1 MNSIDYQRHTFAQL
15 INRLN
20 PSSWANFLFA
30 AVVLVISGIAST
42 LTLSVFFVYFVFILT
57 TFWRIRF
64 FSQAK
69 KRDYKTIDLDLFK
82 KDNRLFTFLIAV
94 SGICWALIIALPSI
108 QGIPSVF
115 WNQFIYFL
123 GTSLHCSALLNVGI
137 SRRNYLAFCVPILSA
152 MSIATILIQPD
163 LTSQIIFFTSGL
175 LFFFFVLTFQKL
187 TETFWQ
193 EIYSKQ
199 QDMNLILEGFPGAV
213 SLVENDSYLYMNNK
227 LVTLLGE
234 TAPIAKTSSASV
246 ANENPYLADRIAA
259 FKDSDRD
266 EEEFE
271 SQLNTKQGEKT
282 FWVVLKRLQDQK
294 IMILSIDID
303 EKRTNE
309 KKIEEQ
315 TIKLIESSKMASL
328 GEMSSGIAHEINN
341 PLTII
346 QGSSRQI
353 QRFAS
358 HLSDDA
364 KIDIEKAVTKIDAMI
379 LRISKIII
387 GLRSFAREGS
397 QDPFKY
403 CQAKEIIDE
412 TLFICE
418 SRFKNSQI
426 EVRKNYDLDAYLF
439 CRSVQISQVL
449 INLLNNSYDAI
460 MEKRELQPNLAEN
473 VENPTNLPPDFIDIT
488 TAKSADEFTIRIK
501 DSGNGIPKAVQEKI
515 MNPFFTT
522 KSVGKG
528 TGLGLSISKSIMTD
542 HSGLLK
548 FNFNSKHTEIQLVFS
563 KFNISN

>member
-1 MNSIDYQRHTFAQL
+1 MNDIDYQRHTFTQL

-30 AVVLVISGIAST
+30 TAVQVISVIIST
-42 LTLSVFFVYFVFILT
+42 FTSPVFFVYIVFVAT
-57 TFWRIRF
+57 TIWRIRF
-64 FSQAK
+64 YHLSK
-69 KRDYKTIDLDLFK
+69 KKDYKSLGAEQLK
-82 KDNRLFTFLIAV
+82 KDQQVFTFLIGV
-94 SGICWALIIALPSI
+94 TGICWALIIALPSVL
-108 QGIPSVF
+108 GISSVF

-123 GTSLHCSALLNVGI
+123 GTSLNCSALLNVGI

-152 MSIATILIQPD
+152 MSIATILVQPD
-163 LTSQIIFFTSGL
+163 LISQIIFFISGL
-175 LFFFFVLTFQKL
+175 MFFFLIFTFQKL
-187 TETFWQ
+187 TETFWHD
-193 EIYSKQ
+193 IYIKQ

-213 SLVENDSYLYMNNK
+213 SLIENDSYLYMNK
-227 LVTLLGE
+227 TLKTLLGDA
-234 TAPIAKTSSASV
+234 APFTKNISV
-246 ANENPYLADRIAA
+246 PEIDANQNLLDRIST
-259 FKDSDRD
+259 FKSSSRK

-271 SQLNTKQGEKT
+271 SLLHTNQGEKT
-282 FWVVLKRLQDQK
+282 FWFVLKRLQEQK

-303 EKRTNE
+303 EKRNNE

-315 TIKLIESSKMASL
+315 NIKLIESSKMASL
-328 GEMSSGIAHEINN
+328 GEMSSSIAHEINN
-341 PLTII
+341 PLTVI

-358 HLSDDA
+358 QLSSDV
-364 KIDIEKAVTKIDAMI
+364 KLDIEKAAAKIDLMI

-403 CQAKEIIDE
+403 RKAKEIIDE

-426 EVRKNYDLDAYLF
+426 EVRKNYHSDTHLF

-460 MEKRELQPNLAEN
+460 VEKRELQLNQAENKDNLAS
-473 VENPTNLPPDFIDIT
+473 LPDDFIDIST
-488 TAKSADEFTIRIK
+488 NQSSEEFMIIIK
-501 DSGNGIPKAVQEKI
+501 DSGNGIPKAFQEKI

-522 KSVGKG
+522 KSAGKG

-542 HSGLLK
+542 HSGFLK
-548 FNFNSKHTEIQLVFS
+548 FNFNSKFTEIQLVFN
-563 KFNISN
+563 KFNPTI